1 MKIASGIT
9 RFILAAAFILAL
21 PVLFPFTS
29 AHGLDYVKAHGKLLL
44 FAIGLVNVF
53 CGGALA
59 GGFFSKNPIDGFKYW
74 FGHSS
79 DNGSINPTYGFGAIA
94 LIWNLISIIFVVEP

>member
-1 MKIASGIT
+1 MKIV

-21 PVLFPFTS
+21 PILFPFTS
-29 AHGLDYVKAHGKLLL
+29 ASGLDYVKAHGKFLL
-44 FAIGLVNVF
+44 FVIGLVNIF

-59 GGFFSKNPIDGFKYW
+59 GGFFSKDPMDGFKYW
-74 FGHSS
+74 FVKSS

-94 LIWNLISIIFVVEP
+94 LIWNLIVIIFFIEP